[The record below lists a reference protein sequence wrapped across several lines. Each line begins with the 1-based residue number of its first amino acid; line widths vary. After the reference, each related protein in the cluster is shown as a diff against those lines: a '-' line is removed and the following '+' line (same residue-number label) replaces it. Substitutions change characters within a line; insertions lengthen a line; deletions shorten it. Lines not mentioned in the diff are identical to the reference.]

1 MITACTTLAVYTA
14 RGVVKLV
21 FARVRSRATNW
32 RARMCT
38 RLAGLSTWGGMETEG
53 IGSAGHR
60 PCATDIPQ
68 FEYSRRAVVSMRSL
82 PSEKKPPKVWHGARR
97 RHTADTTTLE
107 AGDAAVATLPG
118 AAALPIRAGAPRWR
132 RIHAPSARR
141 SCACGRANAGMQ
153 GVLQPQSVQR
163 PLRGE
168 ADASTIIISKK
179 NRGDIAPDIS

>member
-1 MITACTTLAVYTA
+1 MITACTALAVYTA

-32 RARMCT
+32 RAHMCT

-53 IGSAGHR
+53 TGGAGHR
-60 PCATDIPQ
+60 PCATDIFQ

-132 RIHAPSARR
+132 RIHASSARR
-141 SCACGRANAGMQ
+141 SCACGRAGQMR
-153 GVLQPQSVQR
+153 GVLQPQTVQR

-168 ADASTIIISKK
+168 ADASTIIISKQ
-179 NRGDIAPDIS
+179 NRDGIAHDIS